1 MNRNGRKSNG
11 QFSAGNPGGPGRPAR
26 DVEREYLATLSE
38 AVTPDRWRKI
48 VQRAISNAEAGNHR
62 AREWLGKYLLS
73 DKPDVAMAVNMAE
86 TADAV
91 AIARELRKDRDY
103 VRFCRA
109 KVSKS
114 CEKRLT
120 GSSHTPASRIRKIEL
135 HRASSTVE

>member
-1 MNRNGRKSNG
+1 ME
-11 QFSAGNPGGPGRPAR
+11 
-26 DVEREYLATLSE
+26 VEYLATLSE

-48 VQRAISNAEAGNHR
+48 VQRTISDAEAGNHR

-109 KVSKS
+109 KVRRAAKS
-114 CEKRLT
+114 D
-120 GSSHTPASRIRKIEL
+120 
-135 HRASSTVE
+135 

>member
-1 MNRNGRKSNG
+1 VIFRRHCRTV
-11 QFSAGNPGGPGRPAR
+11 AVDR
-26 DVEREYLATLSE
+26 DVEVEYLATLSE

-48 VQRAISNAEAGNHR
+48 VQRTISDAEAGNHR

-73 DKPDVAMAVNMAE
+73 DKPDVAMAVNMAVNMAE

-109 KVSKS
+109 KVRRAAKS
-114 CEKRLT
+114 D
-120 GSSHTPASRIRKIEL
+120 
-135 HRASSTVE
+135 